1 MDSVLTKIRDAF
13 AEHTQNDMHEKAVK
27 DAEAE
32 IYPTCRVDEN
42 GELINEIVVCGMPLF
57 QVSNYDGL
65 WNVKSGDVGEVL
77 KHLREAYIKKVMSQ

>member
-13 AEHTQNDMHEKAVK
+13 AERTQMDMREKAVK

-32 IYPTCRVDEN
+32 IYPTCRVGEN

-57 QVSNYDGL
+57 QVSNYDGM
-65 WNVKSGDVGEVL
+65 WNVKAGEVGEVIE
-77 KHLREAYIKKVMSQ
+77 HLREAYIKKVMNQ